1 MYSLMKKIIT
11 EKDIRRHVSLVE
23 QLLNHTKIT
32 VNELAEII
40 GTTERTIFSDLQSI
54 RSQLPEGWDIISDQA
69 GISLQNQQ
77 NLLTNDLWE
86 IFFKQSV
93 SVELLKNLLFT
104 KKVAVPDFLADHGLS
119 YGTLKRHVTKINQR
133 LASYDLQIDLTKYTA
148 CILGKERAIRTFYHR
163 LLIPF
168 THNNYF
174 FEDYSIH
181 ESHYFQFLRNLSQTE
196 LAVETEEIFGTCWFF
211 INTIRIKANCRLD
224 SSIHTNSTLSSLYD
238 SALKKLYLTEGIY
251 LKDTELSFAS
261 FCFLESWNYNNNY
274 GQETARC
281 LHHSPFLEVLETF
294 VEELASELSLDQL
307 KKTSLTDN
315 LALLILKYHESP
327 ILIEALDRQYH
338 RFLET
343 YDQQYAHL
351 YQQKENLLNDLKK
364 EIEINEPNYF
374 LQLLSL
380 LIQ

>member
-1 MYSLMKKIIT
+1 MG
-11 EKDIRRHVSLVE
+11 D
-23 QLLNHTKIT
+23 
-32 VNELAEII
+32 
-40 GTTERTIFSDLQSI
+40 
-54 RSQLPEGWDIISDQA
+54 
-69 GISLQNQQ
+69 
-77 NLLTNDLWE
+77 
-86 IFFKQSV
+86 FFKQSV

-224 SSIHTNSTLSSLYD
+224 SSIHINSTLSSLYD
-238 SALKKLYLTEGIY
+238 SALKKLYLKEGIY

-274 GQETARC
+274 GQEIARC

-315 LALLILKYHESP
+315 LALLVLKYHESP
-327 ILIEALDRQYH
+327 ILIEPLERQYH

-364 EIEINEPNYF
+364 EMEINEPNYF

-380 LIQ
+380 LIQQTIFFYQTEFVQCLFYFPRRTFMEGVLAAGIKRLLGKTCLLLTYRTNRSFHYFF